1 MGVVKTKENRKSVL
15 LAVLFL
21 ALVCYFVAVLISNNS
36 KAKAQEAENMAAVSV
51 EQSILAENKQID
63 DFIENADEE
72 DKIERIARE
81 EYGYAYPDEVV
92 YVDSAE

>member
-1 MGVVKTKENRKSVL
+1 MGVLKTKENRKSVL

-36 KAKAQEAENMAAVSV
+36 KAKAQEAENMAGVSV
-51 EQSILAENKQID
+51 EQSILAENEEIE

-72 DKIERIARE
+72 DKVERIARE

-92 YVDSAE
+92 YIDSAD

>member
-1 MGVVKTKENRKSVL
+1 MGVVKSKENRKSVL

-51 EQSILAENKQID
+51 EQSILAENKEID

-92 YVDSAE
+92 YIDSAD

>member
-1 MGVVKTKENRKSVL
+1 MGVVKTKENKKSVL

>member
-1 MGVVKTKENRKSVL
+1 MGVVKTKENKKSVL

-36 KAKAQEAENMAAVSV
+36 KARAQEAENMAAVSV